1 MFLLEV
7 PRDVLVDRLSGR
19 RICRNCGAVYH
30 VRNIPPKVEGVCDAC
45 GGALVHRADDN
56 EETITQRLK
65 VYEAQTSPLVAFY
78 EDRSKL
84 RVVPAEGEIDAVYER
99 LLSALGESLPAG

>member
-1 MFLLEV
+1 MSRSTQAPV
-7 PRDVLVDRLSGR
+7 APGAHSSGR
-19 RICRNCGAVYH
+19 IARSLVTVLLCA
-30 VRNIPPKVEGVCDAC
+30 AC

-65 VYEAQTSPLVAFY
+65 VYEAQTSPLVSFY
-78 EDRSKL
+78 EGRSKL

-99 LLSALGESLPAG
+99 LLSALGEALPAG